1 MRQNELEQYFEL
13 LNLIISIS
21 FIDDIIYYN
30 FYLILIEY
38 YNNKEMIEIIKKVE
52 EKEETKELISKSK
65 SKEGKITKKI
75 ISVINNEEEDIK

>member
-21 FIDDIIYYN
+21 DIDDIIYYN

-38 YNNKEMIEIIKKVE
+38 YKNKEMIEGIKK
-52 EKEETKELISKSK
+52 SK
-65 SKEGKITKKI
+65 KKKKQ
-75 ISVINNEEEDIK
+75 NN